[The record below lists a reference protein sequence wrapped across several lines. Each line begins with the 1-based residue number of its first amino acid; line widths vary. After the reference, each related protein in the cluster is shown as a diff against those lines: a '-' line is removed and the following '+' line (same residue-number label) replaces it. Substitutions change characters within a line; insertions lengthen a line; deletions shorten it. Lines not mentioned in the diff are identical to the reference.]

1 LLAEGHH
8 VLLLLLLRPDARP
21 AVGLHLL
28 SAFARAALQSSFAPL
43 PEARHPDR
51 ISRTPI
57 SEFLHG
63 YLSLE
68 HTDLMTEPTIEVLVI
83 LIVPIICVTI
93 IIGSARVV
101 NKLTGFI
108 SAPANMAA
116 FPFISAPANVAAF
129 FSGAI
134 RRASSRSSMR
144 AAAS

>member
-1 LLAEGHH
+1 
-8 VLLLLLLRPDARP
+8 
-21 AVGLHLL
+21 
-28 SAFARAALQSSFAPL
+28 
-43 PEARHPDR
+43 
-51 ISRTPI
+51 
-57 SEFLHG
+57 
-63 YLSLE
+63 
-68 HTDLMTEPTIEVLVI
+68 MTEPTIEVLVI

-116 FPFISAPANVAAF
+116 FPFISAPANMAAF